1 MVSSDLEND
10 DEESIEEEEE
20 EEEDES
26 EDYYDTLEDKED
38 KQNNNNLQESNNN
51 INDLLV
57 LASLKDNPCACLK
70 RNKCNFRD
78 FVIKTKIDLQ
88 KEDDLLNASKLL
100 DSTCINDGCPSK
112 IWSFCYEINK
122 SNQPIKT
129 KCKICVQAKT
139 TDKFL
144 FSISNRQE

>member
-10 DEESIEEEEE
+10 EESIEED
-20 EEEDES
+20 EEDES
-26 EDYYDTLEDKED
+26 GLFYDTVEDDED
-38 KQNNNNLQESNNN
+38 KQNNNNLQESHND
-51 INDLLV
+51 INDLSV

-70 RNKCNFRD
+70 RIKCKFRE
-78 FVIKTKIDLQ
+78 FVIKSKIDLQ

-112 IWSFCYEINK
+112 IWSLCFEINK

-129 KCKICVQAKT
+129 KCKICVDPQAKT